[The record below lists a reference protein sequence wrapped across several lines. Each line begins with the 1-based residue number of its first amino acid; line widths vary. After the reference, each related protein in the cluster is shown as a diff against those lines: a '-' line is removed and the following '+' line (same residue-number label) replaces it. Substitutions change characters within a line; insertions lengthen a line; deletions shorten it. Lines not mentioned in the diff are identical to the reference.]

1 MTTLTALP
9 ALTDNYIWSI
19 TGPAGAAVI
28 VDPGEA
34 APVLDA
40 IANGL
45 RPCAILITHHHH
57 DHIGAAADLAQQL
70 GIPIHAPVDD
80 RITMDCQRVGDGD
93 TLRLEEAGLHF
104 EVMAVPGHTLSH
116 VAYVGHGAAF
126 VGDTLFSL
134 GCGRLF
140 EGSSAQM
147 LASLQRLAQL
157 PPDTAVCCAHEYT
170 LANAAF
176 ALRVE
181 PDNPALLARI
191 EHARAQRSTGHPTL
205 PTSIALERATN
216 PFLRCTQPTIRA
228 QVTAWDGEAGTDP
241 DELALFTALRRWKDG
256 FVAP

>member
-9 ALTDNYIWSI
+9 ALTDNYIWSL

-34 APVLDA
+34 APVLSA
-40 IANGL
+40 VAQGL

-57 DHIGAAADLAQQL
+57 DHIGAAASLAQHL
-70 GIPIHAPVDD
+70 DIPIHAPVDD
-80 RITMDCQRVGDGD
+80 RIAMDCQRVGDGD
-93 TLRLEEAGLHF
+93 VVRLDAAGLGF
-104 EVMAVPGHTLSH
+104 TVMAVPGHTLSH
-116 VAYVGHGAAF
+116 VAYAGHDVAF

-140 EGSSAQM
+140 EGSPAQM
-147 LASLQRLAQL
+147 WASLQRLAQL

-191 EHARAQRSTGHPTL
+191 EHAQAQRASGRPTL
-205 PTSIALERATN
+205 PTSIALELATN
-216 PFLRCTQPTIRA
+216 PFLRCSQATIRA
-228 QVTAWDGEAGTDP
+228 QVTAWNAETGTDP

-256 FVAP
+256 FIAP